1 MDKEVDPAVLGVIN
15 EKRLRG
21 EKRTPVE
28 IIARMGVFDAREKAA
43 DLAWLATG
51 DSLNVIAT
59 LWAELVNVSAGG
71 RWFYLE
77 SLNPQIRIGG
87 GDRSAQQAQRA
98 KDRLGLLKRA
108 HDAGQGVRVVL
119 QTNRVPVL
127 EMESDK
133 SARVSVRV
141 PDDEEW
147 HIAEWDADRQ
157 IAVLVRGARGWM
169 PGDADL
175 QAARARAAIPEP
187 APEADALAGPASP
200 EELHA
205 AAMEHLTKH
214 FAGYGYKAENV
225 TAQGQGWD
233 IEVSDKKGKTLLK
246 IAVKGTKSGM
256 PGFQLTSAERAC
268 AKAGDPWRLAV
279 VSDAPGPAAQ
289 HKLYRGSEVD
299 SAPGLQPS
307 NK

>member
-1 MDKEVDPAVLGVIN
+1 MDKEVDPAVLGIIN
-15 EKRLRG
+15 EKRLMG
-21 EKRTPVE
+21 EKRTPVD
-28 IIARMGVFDAREKAA
+28 IIARMGVFDAREKAG

-59 LWAELVNVSAGG
+59 LWAELVNVSASG
-71 RWFYLE
+71 RWFYIE
-77 SLNPQIRIGG
+77 SLNPLLRIGG
-87 GDRSAQQAQRA
+87 GDRSALQAQRA
-98 KDRLGLLKRA
+98 KDRHGLLKRA
-108 HDAGQGVRVVL
+108 HDADRGVRVVL

-127 EMESDK
+127 DMESDK
-133 SARVSVRV
+133 TAKVSVRV

-147 HIAEWDADRQ
+147 HIADWDADRQ
-157 IAVLVRGARGWM
+157 LAILVRGAPGWL
-169 PGDADL
+169 PSGEEL
-175 QAARARAAIPEP
+175 QAARARAAIAEP
-187 APEADALAGPASP
+187 APEEVLAGPASP

-225 TAQGQGWD
+225 TAQGLGYD

-246 IAVKGTKSGM
+246 IAVKGTKSGA
-256 PGFQLTSAERAC
+256 PGFQLSSAERAC

-289 HKLYRGSEVD
+289 HKL
-299 SAPGLQPS
+299 
-307 NK
+307 

>member
-1 MDKEVDPAVLGVIN
+1 MDKEVDPAVLGIIN
-15 EKRLRG
+15 EKRLMG
-21 EKRTPVE
+21 EKRTPVD
-28 IIARMGVFDAREKAA
+28 IIARMGVFEAREKAG
-43 DLAWLATG
+43 DLAWIATG
-51 DSLNVIAT
+51 DNLNVIAT
-59 LWAELVNVSAGG
+59 LWAELVNVSADG
-71 RWFYLE
+71 RWFYVE
-77 SLNPQIRIGG
+77 SLNPQARIGG
-87 GDRSAQQAQRA
+87 GDRSALQAQRA
-98 KDRLGLLKRA
+98 RDRHGLLKRA
-108 HDAGQGVRVVL
+108 YDADRGVRVVL

-133 SARVSVRV
+133 TAKVSVRV
-141 PDDEEW
+141 PDDDEW
-147 HIAEWDADRQ
+147 HIADWNADQQ
-157 IAVLVRGARGWM
+157 IVVLVRGARGWTPSDPEM
-169 PGDADL
+169 K
-175 QAARARAAIPEP
+175 AARSRAAIPEP

-214 FAGYGYKAENV
+214 FAGYGYKAEDV
-225 TAQGQGWD
+225 TAQGLGYD

-246 IAVKGTKSGM
+246 IAVKGVKSGA

-289 HKLYRGSEVD
+289 HKLFRGSEID

-307 NK
+307 

>member
-1 MDKEVDPAVLGVIN
+1 MDKEVDPAVLGIIN
-15 EKRLRG
+15 EKRLMG

-28 IIARMGVFDAREKAA
+28 IIARMGVFDAREKAG
-43 DLAWLATG
+43 DLAWIATG
-51 DSLNVIAT
+51 DNLNVIAT
-59 LWAELVNVSAGG
+59 LWAELVNVSASG

-77 SLNPQIRIGG
+77 SLNPLTRIGG

-98 KDRLGLLKRA
+98 KDRHGLLKRA

-127 EMESDK
+127 TMESDK
-133 SARVSVRV
+133 TAKVSVRV
-141 PDDEEW
+141 PDDDEW
-147 HIAEWDADRQ
+147 HIADWNPDRQ
-157 IAVLVRGARGWM
+157 LAVLVRGARGWM
-169 PGDADL
+169 PSDEDM
-175 QAARARAAIPEP
+175 QAARTRAAIPEP
-187 APEADALAGPASP
+187 APEADASAGPASP

-214 FAGYGYKAENV
+214 FGGYGYKTENV
-225 TAQGQGWD
+225 TAQGLGYD

-246 IAVKGTKSGM
+246 IAVKGVKSGT

-289 HKLYRGSEVD
+289 HKLYRGSEIN
-299 SAPGLQPS
+299 SAPGLEPS
-307 NK
+307 

>member
-1 MDKEVDPAVLGVIN
+1 MDKEVDPAVLGIIN
-15 EKRLRG
+15 EKRLMG
-21 EKRTPVE
+21 EKRTPVD
-28 IIARMGVFDAREKAA
+28 IIARMGVFDAREKAG

-59 LWAELVNVSAGG
+59 LWAELVNVSASG
-71 RWFYLE
+71 RWFYIE
-77 SLNPQIRIGG
+77 SLNPLIRIGG

-98 KDRLGLLKRA
+98 RDRHGLLKRA
-108 HDAGQGVRVVL
+108 LDAGQGVRVVL

-127 EMESDK
+127 QMESDRTAK
-133 SARVSVRV
+133 VSVRV

-147 HIAEWDADRQ
+147 HIADWNADRQ
-157 IAVLVRGARGWM
+157 LAVLVRGAPGWT
-169 PGDADL
+169 PSDEEL

-187 APEADALAGPASP
+187 APEEALAVPASP
-200 EELHA
+200 EALHA

-225 TAQGQGWD
+225 AGQGLGYD

-246 IAVKGTKSGM
+246 IAVKGVKSGA
-256 PGFQLTSAERAC
+256 PGFQLSSAERAC

-299 SAPGLQPS
+299 SAPGLQQS
-307 NK
+307 

>member
-1 MDKEVDPAVLGVIN
+1 MDKEVDPAVLGIIN
-15 EKRLRG
+15 EKRLMG
-21 EKRTPVE
+21 EKRTPVD
-28 IIARMGVFDAREKAA
+28 IIARMGVFDAREKAG

-59 LWAELVNVSAGG
+59 LWAELVNVSASG
-71 RWFYLE
+71 RWFYIE
-77 SLNPQIRIGG
+77 SLNPLIRIGG

-98 KDRLGLLKRA
+98 KDRHGLLKRA
-108 HDAGQGVRVVL
+108 VDAGQGVRVVL

-127 EMESDK
+127 QMESDK
-133 SARVSVRV
+133 TAKVSVRV

-147 HIAEWDADRQ
+147 HIADWNADRQ
-157 IAVLVRGARGWM
+157 LAILVRGEPGWT
-169 PGDADL
+169 PSDEEL
-175 QAARARAAIPEP
+175 QAARARAAMPEP
-187 APEADALAGPASP
+187 APEEALAVPTSP

-225 TAQGQGWD
+225 TAQGLGYD

-246 IAVKGTKSGM
+246 IAVKGTKSGA
-256 PGFQLTSAERAC
+256 PGFQLSSAERAC

-307 NK
+307 